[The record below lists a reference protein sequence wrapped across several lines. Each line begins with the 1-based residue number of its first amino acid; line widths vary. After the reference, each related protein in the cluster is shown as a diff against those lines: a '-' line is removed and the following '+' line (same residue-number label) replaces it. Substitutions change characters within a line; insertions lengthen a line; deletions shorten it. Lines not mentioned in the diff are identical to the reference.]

1 MSIFVT
7 GGSGFLGRAFTKKMI
22 EKGETVY
29 SLSRHPVPGERK
41 LIGLRGDI
49 LQPNLGLTDVPG
61 GITSVYHLAGKV
73 SLGEDRDKTVWE
85 TNFTGTNNVIEF
97 CHTYELNHLYYCS
110 TAYSKFRRNPYEK
123 SKDDAED
130 VVRTSKIPY
139 TIFRPSIVVAITDEV
154 KDQHI
159 PEFARIMM
167 KVHRR
172 ADLVRRRIEGSLHLP
187 VLEPVFHFRGNPD
200 GELNLISL
208 EDVIDFMSTI
218 TQSGEFNLTNP
229 QAPTV
234 QQVASAI
241 GQMILLNVQVSTEFN
256 ETPIEFA
263 FARLTKS
270 FAPYLKGNHLDSDLT
285 SCAKIDDEFVHK
297 MLKSTLL

>member
-1 MSIFVT
+1 
-7 GGSGFLGRAFTKKMI
+7 
-22 EKGETVY
+22 
-29 SLSRHPVPGERK
+29 
-41 LIGLRGDI
+41 
-49 LQPNLGLTDVPG
+49 
-61 GITSVYHLAGKV
+61 
-73 SLGEDRDKTVWE
+73 
-85 TNFTGTNNVIEF
+85 
-97 CHTYELNHLYYCS
+97 
-110 TAYSKFRRNPYEK
+110 
-123 SKDDAED
+123 
-130 VVRTSKIPY
+130 
-139 TIFRPSIVVAITDEV
+139 
-154 KDQHI
+154 
-159 PEFARIMM
+159 MM